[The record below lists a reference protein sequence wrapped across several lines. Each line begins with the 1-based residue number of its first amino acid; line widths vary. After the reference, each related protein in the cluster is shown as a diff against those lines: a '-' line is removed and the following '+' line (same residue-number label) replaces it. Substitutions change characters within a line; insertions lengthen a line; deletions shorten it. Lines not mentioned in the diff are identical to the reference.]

1 MKPLNCPEVSTPEP
15 GGAAGF
21 PVFVAGGQV
30 YSSTHVISAAD
41 FRGAL
46 RSFREASLS
55 RARRAA
61 GRDGADD
68 TAVEEIGNDLRYRR
82 DLTTAEECE
91 RWLAGRGLSVA
102 DFQAWC
108 ERVYWEG
115 RPEDSETPAD
125 PAGSLPPEEIDP
137 CFLADLAL
145 SDDFDRLARELAW
158 RVALECDSG
167 GAGAA
172 SSGPPEPADWDER
185 LRRLEDAYTACSGSL
200 VTPASQARCLAELR
214 LALTRFEL
222 EVVQLDGEAAG
233 REAFLCVTQDGLALA
248 AVAEQAG
255 YALSRSEALLEDFPP
270 AWQDR
275 LLSATVGTVP
285 PPFVEGEARYVC
297 QVQNKIEATL
307 DRPDVRDR
315 VNRTLLHRHFMELES
330 QHVRWLIPVGAP
342 A

>member
-1 MKPLNCPEVSTPEP
+1 MKPLNCPEASTPEP

-21 PVFVAGGQV
+21 PVFVAGGRT
-30 YSSTHVISAAD
+30 YSSTHVIRAAD

-46 RSFREASLS
+46 RAFRETSLT
-55 RARRAA
+55 RALRAA
-61 GRDGADD
+61 PPDGADD
-68 TAVEEIGNDLRYRR
+68 AAVGEIGNDYRYRR

-91 RWLAGRGLSVA
+91 HWLAGRGLSVA

-115 RPEDSETPAD
+115 RPGNSGTPAA
-125 PAGSLPPEEIDP
+125 PPPSLSPGEIDL
-137 CFLADLAL
+137 CFLADLVL

-158 RVALECDSG
+158 RVALECASSAG
-167 GAGAA
+167 GAAA
-172 SSGPPEPADWDER
+172 SGSPELADWDGH
-185 LRRLEDAYTACSGSL
+185 LKRLEEAYAACSRGL
-200 VTPASQARCLAELR
+200 TTPTNQARCLAELR
-214 LALTRFEL
+214 LPLTRFEL

-255 YALSRSEALLEDFPP
+255 YALSRSEALLEDFPA

-275 LLSATVGTVP
+275 LLSACVGTVP
-285 PPFVEGEARYVC
+285 PPFGEGEARYVC
-297 QVQNKIEATL
+297 QVRNKIEATL
-307 DRPDVRDR
+307 DRAEVRER
-315 VNRTLLHRHFMELES
+315 VNRTLLHRHFRELES
-330 QHVRWLIPVGAP
+330 QHIRWLIPVAAP